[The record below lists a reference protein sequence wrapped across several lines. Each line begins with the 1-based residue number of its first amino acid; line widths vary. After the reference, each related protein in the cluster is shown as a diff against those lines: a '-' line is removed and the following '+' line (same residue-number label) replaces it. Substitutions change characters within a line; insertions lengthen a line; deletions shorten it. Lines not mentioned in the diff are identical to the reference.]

1 MGRSGAHPSPLFYM
15 AQPVQV
21 GIRHGPA
28 ARCRLRDVPP
38 SNENSDNKERTN
50 DMDEELK
57 AKIEVLLNN
66 EGHADMY
73 LNGDTTT
80 LQNLLITAL
89 AQTVMLGANDWKA
102 AKRRLA
108 DITVALPLALE
119 EAWKD
124 KGVDNAAAD
133 KSAAADAAQN
143 VMQEA

>member
-1 MGRSGAHPSPLFYM
+1 MGEDY
-15 AQPVQV
+15 
-21 GIRHGPA
+21 
-28 ARCRLRDVPP
+28 
-38 SNENSDNKERTN
+38 
-50 DMDEELK
+50 K

-73 LNGDTTT
+73 LNGDTAT
-80 LQNLLITAL
+80 LQSLLITTL
-89 AQTVMLGANDWKA
+89 AQAVMLGANDWEA

-133 KSAAADAAQN
+133 KSAAADAARN

>member
-1 MGRSGAHPSPLFYM
+1 MGEDY
-15 AQPVQV
+15 
-21 GIRHGPA
+21 
-28 ARCRLRDVPP
+28 
-38 SNENSDNKERTN
+38 
-50 DMDEELK
+50 K

-80 LQNLLITAL
+80 LQNLLITTL
-89 AQTVMLGANDWKA
+89 AQTVMLGANDWEA

-124 KGVDNAAAD
+124 KATSGTTDKDAAAD
-133 KSAAADAAQN
+133 TAQN
-143 VMQEA
+143 TMQEA